1 MVPRPSKEERSL
13 QVRENWMCTCRR
25 MKLDPTPY
33 TKMNSRWVTDINVTA
48 ESIELLEEKM
58 VMVQSRVGWGE
69 LYDVSF
75 GNGFLD
81 TTPKA

>member
-1 MVPRPSKEERSL
+1 
-13 QVRENWMCTCRR
+13 

>member
-1 MVPRPSKEERSL
+1 
-13 QVRENWMCTCRR
+13 

-48 ESIELLEEKM
+48 VSIELLEEKM

-69 LYDVSF
+69 LYDVGF